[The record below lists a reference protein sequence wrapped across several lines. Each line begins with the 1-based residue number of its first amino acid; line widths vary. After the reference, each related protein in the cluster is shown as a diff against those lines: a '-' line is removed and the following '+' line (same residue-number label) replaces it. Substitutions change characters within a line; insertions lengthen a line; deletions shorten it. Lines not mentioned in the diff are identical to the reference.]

1 MSTMKSIPV
10 PGFCGPTY
18 LAASPVMDAER
29 AINLYPEPGGKHSKS
44 DMMLIGRPGLLSPP
58 FTTLANAPV
67 RGIFAGDERMFAVG
81 GSHFYEIGN
90 AGIVITD
97 YGVMDF
103 ASTLSPVQIVAN
115 GTQLLV
121 MDFGANV
128 IYNANTG
135 GPTMDPVF
143 NGRAL
148 EYLDGFYIAIDAAD
162 STKINVSAYLD
173 GTTWNALDTVQ
184 VTGGSDYRNQLAVLN
199 GQLWIF
205 GQSTTE
211 IWYNAGNPLFPFA
224 RVPGATLNFGCL
236 APFSV
241 VKFYNTI
248 MWLGCDPNGVLQ
260 VYMTQGTNPIR
271 VSNPAIEQQILGITA
286 TSPEGIMDEIVYTR
300 AYGYQENGH
309 TFYVLLTCN
318 SSWTPQ
324 AAYVY
329 DLTTGMWHERAYAGA
344 FPACFA
350 NIPGILFSTSP
361 GYVGDAKSGAIYHQG
376 QGYPS
381 DAGTPIVYTRTFPH
395 IADRNHFIKYPLL
408 ELDCDIGS
416 AQVVL
421 SYSNDGGKTFPYTR
435 AAISGSGETSN
446 GSLPRF
452 RWWQCGRSRDR
463 VFKFI
468 ITTSTQLIK
477 LINAYVGVS
486 ASEEP

>member
-1 MSTMKSIPV
+1 MSLKTIPV
-10 PGFCGPTY
+10 PGFGGPTY
-18 LAASPVMDAER
+18 LAVSPVMDAER
-29 AINLYPEPGGKHSKS
+29 AINLYPEIGGPHSKS
-44 DMMLIGRPGLLSPP
+44 PAMLIGRPGLLDPAFS
-58 FTTLANAPV
+58 TLGAGPV
-67 RGIFAGDERMFAVG
+67 RGLFAGDERMFAV
-81 GSHFYEIGN
+81 SSNHFYEVGN

-97 YGVMDF
+97 YGVMD
-103 ASTLSPVQIVAN
+103 AGSTLSPVQIVAN
-115 GTQLLV
+115 GTQILV
-121 MDFGANV
+121 MDFGANT
-128 IYNANTG
+128 IYNANTV

-143 NGRAL
+143 AGRAL

-162 STKINVSAYLD
+162 ATKINVSGYLD

-248 MWLGCDPNGVLQ
+248 MWLGCDTNGVLQ
-260 VYMTQGTNPIR
+260 VYMTQGTNPVR

-286 TSPEGIMDEIVYTR
+286 ATPEGIMEEIVYTR

-309 TFYVLLTCN
+309 TFYVLLRCN

-329 DLTTGMWHERAYAGA
+329 DLTTGLWHERDYEGA
-344 FPACFA
+344 WPVCFA

-361 GYVGDAKSGAIYHQG
+361 GYVGDALSGNIYHQG

-381 DAGTPIVYTRTFPH
+381 DAGTPITYTRTFPT
-395 IADRNHFIKYPLL
+395 ASDRQHQIKYPLL
-408 ELDCDIGS
+408 QLDADMGT
-416 AQVVL
+416 ATAGL
-421 SYSNDGGKTFPYTR
+421 EWSNDGGKTFPFSR
-435 AAISGSGETSN
+435 APISPSAETSQGN
-446 GSLPRF
+446 APRYMWRQLGMGRQRTF
-452 RWWQCGRSRDR
+452 RIS
-463 VFKFI
+463 
-468 ITTSTQLIK
+468 TTSSTELVRY
-477 LINAYVGVS
+477 INAYMGV
-486 ASEEP
+486 APGTEQ